1 MLFVIAEDFIKE
13 EKVETVLS
21 FYEELVLKTRDEVG
35 CLSYELTHDLKN
47 PGHFIFLE
55 KWEDED
61 ALIKHTK
68 SEHFK
73 RLVPQIDQHIRKE
86 AKYTRM
92 SPVY

>member
-13 EKVETVLS
+13 EKVETVLP
-21 FYEELVLKTRDEVG
+21 FYEELVLKTRNEVG

-47 PGHFIFLE
+47 PGHFIFFE
-55 KWEDED
+55 KWKDED